1 MPLTTTAQIDPAV
14 QVFYD
19 RVLLRAAYP
28 KLVHLKFAQHARLDK
43 KHGNTYKWRR
53 YAHLADATVPLTEG
67 QTPPG
72 QQLSKTDLT
81 VQVQEYGDYVHIT
94 DMVDLTVEDP
104 VLTIA
109 ADLLGKQ
116 MGKTFDSLMRDIL
129 AACASQ
135 TDAAG
140 GSNGKSPTEITTAD
154 IDVVVKTLLNNDA
167 DPITEIVKAGPGQ
180 GTMPVRA
187 AFYGIAHTE
196 LIDDLEACGGFIPV
210 AQYPRQNDVDD
221 AEWGSIKNTRWLVTS
236 NAYKDTSGSDDI
248 YHLPIIG
255 KDAYGDVEL
264 TTAKNIVKP
273 FGSAGTADPLN
284 QRATSGWKA
293 VWAARILNDNFMHV
307 LRVTHS

>member
-1 MPLTTTAQIDPAV
+1 MALTTTAQIDPAV

-53 YAHLADATVPLTEG
+53 YAHLTDATVPLTEG
-67 QTPPG
+67 ETPPG

-81 VQVQEYGDYVHIT
+81 VQVSQYGDYVHIT
-94 DMVDLTVEDP
+94 DLVDLTVEDP

-154 IDVVVKTLLNNDA
+154 IDTVVKTLLNNDA
-167 DPITEIVKAGPGQ
+167 DLITEIVKAEKIQ
-180 GTMPVRA
+180 SLIRNILEIVLRTENL
-187 AFYGIAHTE
+187 TE
-196 LIDDLEACGGFIPV
+196 LLKSIRTRASRLASIQVKTIQELL
-210 AQYPRQNDVDD
+210 RL
-221 AEWGSIKNTRWLVTS
+221 WG
-236 NAYKDTSGSDDI
+236 
-248 YHLPIIG
+248 
-255 KDAYGDVEL
+255 
-264 TTAKNIVKP
+264 
-273 FGSAGTADPLN
+273 
-284 QRATSGWKA
+284 
-293 VWAARILNDNFMHV
+293 
-307 LRVTHS
+307 